1 MRFVFNHY
9 LYKPMHTHIANVLL
23 FSLFKI
29 FHALLISLLLF
40 FFNFHYSKL
49 KFYMSEEYLV
59 LIDFLAAMTEHL
71 TNGT

>member
-1 MRFVFNHY
+1 
-9 LYKPMHTHIANVLL
+9 MHTHIANVLL

-29 FHALLISLLLF
+29 FHALLISLLLLY
-40 FFNFHYSKL
+40 FFNFHYTKL